1 MPVPPFQT
9 WFMPLLRRLS
19 DGRDHPISEL
29 YGQLADDMKLSAD
42 DRATLLPS
50 GKQQIY
56 VNRIGWARTYL
67 KKAGLLASPS
77 RGVLKIT
84 ERGREVLAKPPGQ
97 LNVRFL
103 RQFPE
108 FVEFHTYKGPEPP
121 GGGSAGGDQDE
132 ETPVET
138 LERVQRQLEASLAA
152 ELLERIMGASPAFF
166 ERVVVDLLL
175 AMGYGGSREDAGRT
189 IGRSGDGGLD
199 GVISEDRLGL
209 DVVYIQAKRWDAS
222 VGRPVVQAFAGS
234 LEGARAR
241 KGVLIS
247 TSSFTADAREYVRHI
262 EKRIVLIDGQTLA
275 ALLIQHDVGVT
286 LESTYAVKKVDLDY
300 FEV

>member
-1 MPVPPFQT
+1 
-9 WFMPLLRRLS
+9 
-19 DGRDHPISEL
+19 
-29 YGQLADDMKLSAD
+29 
-42 DRATLLPS
+42 
-50 GKQQIY
+50 
-56 VNRIGWARTYL
+56 
-67 KKAGLLASPS
+67 LLASPS

-108 FVEFHTYKGPEPP
+108 FVEFHTYKGPEPT

-241 KGVLIS
+241 KGVLIT
-247 TSSFTADAREYVRHI
+247 TSSFTADAKEYVRHI